1 MAETGNWSPYYI
13 TDAGRALRQLSIAE
27 GKQMV
32 FTRAVIGTG
41 KPADPATI
49 DEMSGLVAFA
59 KDVIIKRSYAIEA
72 NHLIVVRVDNSGYT
86 QDVLMTEIGVY
97 AKIDDQEDNQAIL
110 YGYAYS
116 LDGYVLIPAQTS
128 NTNRKIYEI
137 TLDTYLSR
145 SSDIQIVFDSS
156 TIFVSHADLDDA
168 VESIDATIESLDAS
182 QIGLELEAFPGANTI
197 AAAFTEVASQMA
209 NMVDESPLAELVA
222 TTRISRETAALFGV
236 PVEEG
241 SSPVTDTVFRGAAQQ
256 ISNRATKSTLRSDTF
271 FAAEWSGEEVPY
283 QYTLTLFGVSSTAAV
298 ELLPGIEIGLE
309 ELTAYQLANLQDG
322 GQSESTLVFNAWGEK
337 PELDIPI
344 RVLIRGDM

>member
-32 FTRAVIGTG
+32 FIRAVIGTG

-72 NHLIVVRVDNSGYT
+72 NHLIIVRVDNSGYT

-168 VESIDATIESLDAS
+168 VESIDATIENLDAS

-209 NMVDESPLAELVA
+209 NKANVASPAFTGTPTAPTAAAATNNTQIA
-222 TTRISRETAALFGV
+222 TTQFVQAAINAVLTPSTYATIELTGATAASGRLYYSRIGRLVHVFGSITSTVTTTSVSGTFSGLPV
-236 PVEEG
+236 PMVPPMDI
-241 SSPVTDTVFRGAAQQ
+241 PVNYNGKFVQ
-256 ISNRATKSTLRSDTF
+256 LRND
-271 FAAEWSGEEVPY
+271 GGLRN
-283 QYTLTLFGVSSTAAV
+283 YTQSSSTVCFNFTYIAA
-298 ELLPGIEIGLE
+298 
-309 ELTAYQLANLQDG
+309 N
-322 GQSESTLVFNAWGEK
+322 
-337 PELDIPI
+337 
-344 RVLIRGDM
+344 